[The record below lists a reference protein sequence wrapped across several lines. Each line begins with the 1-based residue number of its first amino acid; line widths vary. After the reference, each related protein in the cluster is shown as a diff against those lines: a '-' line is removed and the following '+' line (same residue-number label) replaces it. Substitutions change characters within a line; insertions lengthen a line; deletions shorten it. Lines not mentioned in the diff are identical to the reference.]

1 MSAEEQRLSSSTLV
15 YPDSDGQPMADNTLQ
30 FEWISKLK
38 GALEYLFFDDPEV
51 FVAGD
56 LLWYPVEGEP
66 KTRRAPDVMVVF
78 GRPKGYRGSY
88 RQWEEAG
95 IGPQVVIEVLSPSNK
110 TTDMIRK
117 QFFYDRFGVEEYY
130 LLDPE
135 EQELFVWLRQ
145 EGQLTLSYVDLPDNR
160 WTSPRLKLTF
170 AVEAG
175 ELKAYF
181 PDGELV
187 LPYQDMHRKLEAKA
201 EEERVARVAVE
212 ARLAELEAELKR
224 LRGE

>member
-1 MSAEEQRLSSSTLV
+1 MSASFT
-15 YPDSDGQPMADNTLQ
+15 YPDSDGRPIADNTLQ
-30 FEWISKLK
+30 FEWIAKLK
-38 GALEYLFFDDPEV
+38 GALEYLFLDDEEV

-56 LLWYPVEGEP
+56 LLWYPVEGHP
-66 KTRRAPDVMVVF
+66 KERRAPDVMVVF

-88 RQWEEAG
+88 RQWEEGNLA
-95 IGPQVVIEVLSPSNK
+95 PQVVIEVLSPSNK
-110 TTDMIRK
+110 TSEMIRK
-117 QFFYDRFGVEEYY
+117 QFFYDRHGVEEYY

-145 EGQLTLSYVDLPDNR
+145 DGQLTLSYVDLPDQR
-160 WTSPRLKLTF
+160 WSSPRLGLTF

-181 PDGELV
+181 PNGDPV
-187 LPYQDMHRKLEAKA
+187 LPYQEMQRKLEDLANQ
-201 EEERVARVAVE
+201 ERRARSAAE

-224 LRGE
+224 LKGEE

>member
-1 MSAEEQRLSSSTLV
+1 MPAEKPRLSPSTV
-15 YPDSDGQPMADNTLQ
+15 AYPDSDGQPMADNTLQ

-95 IGPQVVIEVLSPSNK
+95 IAPQVVIEVLSPSNK

-160 WTSPRLKLTF
+160 WSSPRLELTF

-181 PDGELV
+181 PDGEPV
-187 LPYQDMHRKLEAKA
+187 LPYQEMQRKLEQRAQQA
-201 EEERVARVAVE
+201 E